1 MYGDNIRRAMNIV
14 DKYSQ
19 SMTDQEYLELCNCLM
34 YKHSHRKQ
42 TLLFLLS
49 QTRYYESVTDGLRI
63 QALCSLCCQLGISFD
78 KDTSACSLGIL
89 PCELDSFYESYR
101 LWLNSTYI
109 IVHRQLCNEL
119 LRLSCYP
126 PKNFFDTS

>member
-1 MYGDNIRRAMNIV
+1 MYGDNLRRAMNIV

-19 SMTDQEYLELCNCLM
+19 NMTDQEYLDLCNCLM
-34 YKHSHRKQ
+34 HQHSHRKQ

-49 QTRYYESVTDGLRI
+49 QTRYYESVTEGLRI

-78 KDTSACSLGIL
+78 KDTSSSSLGIL
-89 PCELDSFYESYR
+89 PHELDSFYESYR

-109 IVHRQLCNEL
+109 IVQRRLCNEL
-119 LRLSCYP
+119 LRLCCP
-126 PKNFFDTS
+126 E